1 MTSVELTLIGGY
13 LGAGKTTLLNR
24 MLSQARHRFAV
35 IVNDLG
41 ALPIDQ
47 ALIESTSGTSLTLT
61 NGCACCQLGGD
72 LASQIDQLAQTGFE
86 RVLIEAS
93 GVAKMSRLR
102 DQLVGLPG
110 VTLRAA
116 MTLID
121 GQSLASLLCSRW
133 VDRLIRDQLDHADLI
148 IATRVMPSWSSEQ
161 VAWRE
166 RAVFLEASGEL
177 PDWVWQVQSQV
188 STPGFA
194 AVTKPEFHHRA
205 VVVRR
210 GLSRADFEG
219 FVAAH
224 PQIQR
229 AKGFAT
235 LNEGHFLVQST
246 VGRCILTPSPAQD
259 FEGVQFIWVG
269 DELPPFAELSMD
281 QGEPVAEVES
291 VGI

>member
-24 MLSQARHRFAV
+24 MLSQARQRFAV

-47 ALIESTSGTSLTLT
+47 ALIASTSGTSLTLT

-72 LASQIDQLAQTGFE
+72 LASQIDQLARAGFE
-86 RVLIEAS
+86 RVLIESS

-102 DQLVGLPG
+102 DQLAGLPG

-116 MTLID
+116 LTLID
-121 GQSLASLLCSRW
+121 GESLASLLRSRW

-161 VAWRE
+161 VAWRK
-166 RAVFLEASGEL
+166 RAVFLDASGTL
-177 PDWVWQVQSQV
+177 PEWVWQVRSEAGAPRQV
-188 STPGFA
+188 A
-194 AVTKPEFHHRA
+194 ATKPDFHHRA

-210 GLSRADFEG
+210 GLSRTDFER
-219 FVAAH
+219 FVLAH

-235 LNEGHFLVQST
+235 FNEGYFLVQST
-246 VGRCILTPSPAQD
+246 VGRCILTPSPVQA

-269 DELPPFAELSMD
+269 DEAPPFVELSMD
-281 QGEPVAEVES
+281 QGEPNTEIERVHA
-291 VGI
+291 